1 MFKSDVSL
9 PSLTGHHT
17 EQWVWLWGF
26 SLQHHVSPL
35 GKGLYFVQWDT
46 CQAGNS
52 VLYWDIHV
60 KCHQI
65 KTGRKIFPRTVS
77 CMHLVTRKV
86 EVKSLSA
93 IQQYTAE
100 KSWEQFLF
108 RYVVILPSWAK
119 FQVSSVSQSLLQLI

>member
-1 MFKSDVSL
+1 MCLCPVYQDITESSGFGSVS
-9 PSLTGHHT
+9 
-17 EQWVWLWGF
+17 F
-26 SLQHHVSPL
+26 SLQHHVIPL

-52 VLYWDIHV
+52 GLYWGIHV

-86 EVKSLSA
+86 EVKSLVHCR
-93 IQQYTAE
+93 
-100 KSWEQFLF
+100 K
-108 RYVVILPSWAK
+108 ILGTI
-119 FQVSSVSQSLLQLI
+119 FV